1 MRILLVED
9 DQRQADFIVKGLVQ
23 ERITIDHVDD
33 GEKGLQAAISTPYD
47 VLIIDLMLPKIDGLT
62 LIQGIRSNGV
72 TTPVLVLSARH
83 DVDDRVAGLQAGGDD
98 YMGKP
103 YAFSELYAR
112 IQALYRRATG
122 LTDGAN
128 LDVGDLRFDVSR
140 HVASR
145 SGQVLDLQP
154 KEYVLL
160 EYLARNTGRV
170 VSKTMIMEH
179 VWGYNMYIKT
189 NVIEARISRLRD
201 KVDRPFTEKLIHTVR
216 GVGYVLELRDLDV

>member
-23 ERITIDHVDD
+23 EKINIDHVND
-33 GEKGLQAAISTPYD
+33 GEKGLQSALSAVPYD
-47 VLIIDLMLPKIDGLT
+47 VFVVDLMLPKIDGIS
-62 LIQGIRSNGV
+62 LIQEIRNKGII
-72 TTPVLVLSARH
+72 TPVLVLSARNS
-83 DVDDRVAGLQAGGDD
+83 VDDKVAGLQAGGDD

-128 LDVGDLRFDVSR
+128 LDVSDLRFDVSR
-140 HVASR
+140 HLASR
-145 SGQVLDLQP
+145 AGQALDLQP

-160 EYLARNTGRV
+160 EYLARNMGRV

-179 VWGYNMYIKT
+179 VWGYDMYTKT
-189 NVIEARISRLRD
+189 NIIEARISRLRD
-201 KVDRPFTEKLIHTVR
+201 KVDKPFENKLIHTVR
-216 GVGYVLELRDLDV
+216 GVGYVLELRD